1 MHRIRRGT
9 LLAAVVVSHVIASC
23 AAQAQF
29 QGEGTYYG
37 DNGWAGWCAGN
48 LPNEG
53 RAWPPYGGQQG
64 MRVALNNPQ
73 FNNGANCG
81 RTLMFRGTTTGC
93 TTCGMNPIST
103 AWQKGQV
110 TNLCPECKYGDLDMG
125 IAGDGRWKIEWYW
138 LDSPPAGLTTEAKGE
153 TRPLAPPPTKKPFDW
168 RAWLAKKRANRPT
181 MSPQAR
187 REYLWR
193 SWLAKKRAARAAAA
207 AGRRKLQSSSHH
219 AAEYAAF
226 KARS

>member
-1 MHRIRRGT
+1 MHHHSFTAVVTVYIPVT
-9 LLAAVVVSHVIASC
+9 LFMVSGNQRLAAL
-23 AAQAQF
+23 Q
-29 QGEGTYYG
+29 GTYYG

-125 IAGDGRWKIEWYW
+125 IAGDGRC
-138 LDSPPAGLTTEAKGE
+138 A
-153 TRPLAPPPTKKPFDW
+153 
-168 RAWLAKKRANRPT
+168 
-181 MSPQAR
+181 
-187 REYLWR
+187 
-193 SWLAKKRAARAAAA
+193 
-207 AGRRKLQSSSHH
+207 SHIRH
-219 AAEYAAF
+219 PYRQCV
-226 KARS
+226 K